1 VLVERRL
8 WNHMTMRGSRER
20 GIEMVCSQSYGKDLS
35 ILYGTAKNR
44 FFSMYVSDLN
54 YIIRLVTLYSPV
66 LKEELETMLKSH
78 TQIFM
83 QHYQSRMNLI
93 KNEKELIALKNLVY
107 SCKRAV

>member
-1 VLVERRL
+1 MAVDDVKLQYVKFYEYILV
-8 WNHMTMRGSRER
+8 N
-20 GIEMVCSQSYGKDLS
+20 KDLS
-35 ILYGTAKNR
+35 ILYGTAKNM
-44 FFSMYVSDLN
+44 FFYMYVSDLN
-54 YIIRLVTLYSPV
+54 YIIPLSSPV

-93 KNEKELIALKNLVY
+93 KNEKELIALKKLLY